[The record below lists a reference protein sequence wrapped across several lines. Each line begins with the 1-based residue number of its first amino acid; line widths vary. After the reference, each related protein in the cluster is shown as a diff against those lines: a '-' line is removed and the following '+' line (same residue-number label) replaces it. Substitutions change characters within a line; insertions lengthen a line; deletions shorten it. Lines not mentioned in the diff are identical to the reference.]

1 MQNKEKKEIDSFNEA
16 KNFMNEQALTCSMP
30 PIIDEEMLPDSSLK
44 SQGKTFK
51 KISKKKDFTVIEEGY
66 VTVIAGPCAIESR
79 EQLDIIAKIVKD
91 SGLSY
96 LRAGAY
102 KPRTSPYSF
111 QGLEH
116 QGLEI
121 LKEIGDKY
129 GLYTTTEVTD
139 AETVEEVAKYVDI
152 LQIGTRNMS
161 NFALLKK
168 VGLVANKYGKKVII
182 KRGWASTIKEWL
194 LAVEYITSK
203 GGCEVILCERG
214 IRTFEPYTRF
224 TLDLSAVPVIKKL
237 SKLPII
243 IDPSHAVGQSD
254 LVVPL
259 CRAAIAVG
267 ADGLIVEIHYDP
279 PNALCDGQQA
289 LDRKQTSEMLSQ
301 INFISSV
308 LGKKVK

>member
-1 MQNKEKKEIDSFNEA
+1 MDDKIKNSVKNESCDISQDNNLKTSGRDFGKDLNPNKKTTPDKLVNYVKD
-16 KNFMNEQALTCSMP
+16 KN
-30 PIIDEEMLPDSSLK
+30 ISLIK
-44 SQGKTFK
+44 
-51 KISKKKDFTVIEEGY
+51 EGY
-66 VTVIAGPCAIESR
+66 ITVIAGPCAIESKD
-79 EQLDIIAKIVKD
+79 QLDIIARIVKE
-91 SGLSY
+91 SGLSF

-121 LKEIGDKY
+121 LQEVADKY

-139 AETVEEVAKYVDI
+139 AETVEEVAKYADI

-168 VGLVANKYGKKVII
+168 VGLVANEYKKKVIL

-194 LAVEYITSK
+194 LAAEYITSK
-203 GGCEVILCERG
+203 GDAELVLCERG

-237 SKLPII
+237 SRLPII

-254 LVVPL
+254 LVIPMS
-259 CRAAIAVG
+259 RAAIAVG
-267 ADGLIVEIHYDP
+267 ADGLIVEIHNQP
-279 PNALCDGQQA
+279 EKALCDGQQA
-289 LDRKQTSEMLSQ
+289 LDINQTKEMLHQ
-301 INFISSV
+301 VKGIAAL
-308 LGKKVK
+308 LGKKIR

>member
-1 MQNKEKKEIDSFNEA
+1 MNDLEKNLNTQSSCEMPYDFIHKIDNSKDDKKENNLKDEKVKS
-16 KNFMNEQALTCSMP
+16 TP
-30 PIIDEEMLPDSSLK
+30 PLIK
-44 SQGKTFK
+44 
-51 KISKKKDFTVIEEGY
+51 EGY
-66 VTVIAGPCAIESR
+66 VTVIAGPCAIESK

-91 SGLSY
+91 SGLSF

-121 LKEIGDKY
+121 LKEIADKY
-129 GLYTTTEVTD
+129 NLYSTTEVTD
-139 AETVEEVAKYVDI
+139 AETVEEVAKYTDI

-168 VGLVANKYGKKVII
+168 VGAVANKYNKKVIL

-194 LAVEYITSK
+194 LAAEYITSR
-203 GGCEVILCERG
+203 GDVELILCERG

-254 LVVPL
+254 LVIPMS
-259 CRAAIAVG
+259 RAAIAVG
-267 ADGLIVEIHYDP
+267 ADGLIVEIHHQP
-279 PNALCDGQQA
+279 EQALCDGQQA
-289 LDRKQTSEMLSQ
+289 LDIKQTHEMLHQ
-301 INFISSV
+301 VAAIAAT
-308 LGKKVK
+308 LGKKVR

>member
-1 MQNKEKKEIDSFNEA
+1 MDRDEKITKSNNKLN
-16 KNFMNEQALTCSMP
+16 
-30 PIIDEEMLPDSSLK
+30 
-44 SQGKTFK
+44 
-51 KISKKKDFTVIEEGY
+51 SKKNIRFIKEGY
-66 VTVIAGPCAIESR
+66 ITIIAGPCAIESM
-79 EQLDIIAKIVKD
+79 EQLDAIAKIVKE
-91 SGLSY
+91 SGLSF

-116 QGLEI
+116 KGLEI
-121 LKEIGDKY
+121 LQEIGDKY

-168 VGLVANKYGKKVII
+168 VGVVANKYNRKVIL

-203 GGCEVILCERG
+203 GDAEVILCERG

-237 SKLPII
+237 SRLPII

-254 LVVPL
+254 LVIPMS
-259 CRAAIAVG
+259 RAAIAVG
-267 ADGLIVEIHYDP
+267 ADGLIVEIHNEP
-279 PNALCDGQQA
+279 EKALCDGQQA
-289 LDRKQTSEMLSQ
+289 LDTKQTQEMLHQVSG
-301 INFISSV
+301 IASI
-308 LGKKVK
+308 LGKKIR

>member
-1 MQNKEKKEIDSFNEA
+1 MEDKIKNSVKSKNCDISRDNILERSTLDFSGNLNPIKKADSA
-16 KNFMNEQALTCSMP
+16 KMKKYVK
-30 PIIDEEMLPDSSLK
+30 DEDSILIK
-44 SQGKTFK
+44 
-51 KISKKKDFTVIEEGY
+51 EGY
-66 VTVIAGPCAIESR
+66 ITVIAGPCAIESR
-79 EQLDIIAKIVKD
+79 EQLEIIARIVKE
-91 SGLSY
+91 SGLSF

-121 LKEIGDKY
+121 LQEVADKY

-168 VGLVANKYGKKVII
+168 VGLVANEYKKKVIL

-194 LAVEYITSK
+194 LAAEYITSR
-203 GGCEVILCERG
+203 GDAELILCERG

-237 SKLPII
+237 SRLPII

-254 LVVPL
+254 LVIPMS
-259 CRAAIAVG
+259 RAAIAVG
-267 ADGLIVEIHYDP
+267 ADGLIVEIHNQP
-279 PNALCDGQQA
+279 EKALCDGQQA
-289 LDRKQTSEMLSQ
+289 LDINQTKEMLHQ
-301 INFISSV
+301 VKGIAAL
-308 LGKKVK
+308 LGKKIR

>member
-1 MQNKEKKEIDSFNEA
+1 MDDKIKKSAKTSAARPAVYLKNE
-16 KNFMNEQALTCSMP
+16 
-30 PIIDEEMLPDSSLK
+30 DSSLIK
-44 SQGKTFK
+44 
-51 KISKKKDFTVIEEGY
+51 EGY
-66 VTVIAGPCAIESR
+66 ITVIAGPCAIESR
-79 EQLDIIAKIVKD
+79 EQLDIIAGIVKE
-91 SGLSY
+91 SGLSF

-121 LKEIGDKY
+121 LKEVADKY

-168 VGLVANKYGKKVII
+168 VGIVANEYNRKVIL

-194 LAVEYITSK
+194 LAAEYITSR
-203 GGCEVILCERG
+203 GDAELILCERG

-237 SKLPII
+237 SRLPII

-254 LVVPL
+254 LVIPMS
-259 CRAAIAVG
+259 RAAIAVG
-267 ADGLIVEIHYDP
+267 ADGLIVEIHNQP
-279 PNALCDGQQA
+279 EKALCDGQQA
-289 LDRKQTSEMLSQ
+289 LDINQTREMLHQ
-301 INFISSV
+301 VKGIAAL
-308 LGKKVK
+308 LGKKIR

>member
-1 MQNKEKKEIDSFNEA
+1 MDDKIKNSGIKPGCEVSPDNVHQTAGVKASGKDNSEISLREVKAVKSA
-16 KNFMNEQALTCSMP
+16 KN
-30 PIIDEEMLPDSSLK
+30 
-44 SQGKTFK
+44 
-51 KISKKKDFTVIEEGY
+51 KDIRLIEDGY

-79 EQLDIIAKIVKD
+79 EQLDTIAKIVKE
-91 SGLSY
+91 SGLNF

-139 AETVEEVAKYVDI
+139 AETVEEVAKYADI

-168 VGLVANKYGKKVII
+168 VGIVANKYNRKVIL
-182 KRGWASTIKEWL
+182 KRGWAATIKEWL
-194 LAVEYITSK
+194 LAAEYITSK
-203 GGCEVILCERG
+203 GDVELILCERG
-214 IRTFEPYTRF
+214 IRTFETYTRF

-254 LVVPL
+254 LVIPMS
-259 CRAAIAVG
+259 RAAIAVG
-267 ADGLIVEIHYDP
+267 ADGLIVEIHNQP
-279 PNALCDGQQA
+279 EQALCDGQQA
-289 LDRKQTSEMLSQ
+289 LDTKQTHEMLHQVSG
-301 INFISSV
+301 IASL
-308 LGKKVK
+308 LGKKIR